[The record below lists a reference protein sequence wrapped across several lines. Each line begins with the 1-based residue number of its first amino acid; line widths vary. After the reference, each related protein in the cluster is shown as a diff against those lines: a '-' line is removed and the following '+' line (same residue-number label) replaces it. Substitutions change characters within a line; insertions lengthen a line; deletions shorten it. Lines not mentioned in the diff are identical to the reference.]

1 MKKSQTRS
9 NQKKSNQNWMKERPL
24 GEALRESYQDV
35 TKEPVPE
42 RLTKLMEKMRQRE
55 TKC

>member
-9 NQKKSNQNWMKERPL
+9 NRQKSNQNWMKERPL
-24 GEALRESYQDV
+24 GEALRESYHDV